1 MLHLQHFTFFDIIF
15 LGDKKMVN
23 LFENISEN
31 NRLKLK
37 RILRANT
44 QRFKKNINVLS
55 NVNRDDFI
63 ALIDYGNIELIYT
76 DYEGNKTV
84 IEELETGEVFGTLT
98 SSIKNEGITCITK
111 EDTGIT
117 FIEYNQITND
127 EIFKTD
133 YYIIFIKNL
142 IKILT
147 EQLNTRNIRI
157 ELLTKRTTRDKLLS
171 YFKYID
177 KKTGN
182 GSKTIRIPLTYTE
195 LASYLS
201 VDRCAMTREIK
212 NLKDE
217 GFIEAIGSKI
227 ILHY

>member
-1 MLHLQHFTFFDIIF
+1 MT
-15 LGDKKMVN
+15 N
-23 LFENISEN
+23 LFDNISEKEM
-31 NRLKLK
+31 LKLK
-37 RILRANT
+37 KILRT
-44 QRFKKNINVLS
+44 SSQIFKKNINVLS

-63 ALIDYGNIELIYT
+63 ALIDYGCIELIYT
-76 DYEGNKTV
+76 DYEGSKTV
-84 IEELETGEVFGTLT
+84 IEELEEGEVFGTLT

-111 EDTGIT
+111 EDTKIT

-127 EIFKTD
+127 DIIKTD

-157 ELLTKRTTRDKLLS
+157 ELLKKRTTRDKLLS
-171 YFKYID
+171 YFKYITQ
-177 KKTGN
+177 KTG
-182 GSKTIRIPLTYTE
+182 GSKTAKLPMSYTE

-201 VDRCAMTREIK
+201 VDRSAMTREIK
-212 NLKDE
+212 YLKEE
-217 GFIEAIGSKI
+217 GFIEIIGKRI

>member
-1 MLHLQHFTFFDIIF
+1 MS
-15 LGDKKMVN
+15 N

-31 NRLKLK
+31 NMLKLK
-37 RILRANT
+37 KILRASS
-44 QRFKKNINVLS
+44 QRYKKNINVLS

-111 EDTGIT
+111 EDTQIT

-142 IKILT
+142 IKVLT

-157 ELLTKRTTRDKLLS
+157 ELLTKRTTRDKLLA

-177 KKTGN
+177 RKTGN
-182 GSKTIRIPLTYTE
+182 GSKTIRLPLTYTE

-201 VDRCAMTREIK
+201 IDRCAMTRELK

-217 GFIEAIGSKI
+217 GFIEVIGKRI

>member
-1 MLHLQHFTFFDIIF
+1 MIR
-15 LGDKKMVN
+15 
-23 LFENISEN
+23 LFENVSDN
-31 NRLKLK
+31 NMLKLK
-37 RILRANT
+37 RILHSDT
-44 QRFKKNINVLS
+44 QKFKKNINVLS

-63 ALIDYGNIELIYT
+63 ALIDSGNIEIIYT

-98 SSIKNEGITCITK
+98 SSIKNEGISCITK
-111 EDTGIT
+111 EDTEIT
-117 FIEYNQITND
+117 FIEYDQITNN
-127 EIFKTD
+127 EIIKNDF
-133 YYIIFIKNL
+133 YIIFIKNL

-177 KKTGN
+177 KKTGD
-182 GSKTIRIPLTYTE
+182 GSKTIRIPLSNTE

-201 VDRCAMTREIK
+201 VDRSAMTRE
-212 NLKDE
+212 LKYLKEE
-217 GFIEAIGSKI
+217 GFIEQIGKRI

>member
-1 MLHLQHFTFFDIIF
+1 MS
-15 LGDKKMVN
+15 N
-23 LFENISEN
+23 LFENISEKEM
-31 NRLKLK
+31 LKLK
-37 RILRANT
+37 KILRSNT
-44 QRFKKNINVLS
+44 QKFKKNVNVLS

-63 ALIDYGNIELIYT
+63 ALIDYGSIELIYT

-111 EDTGIT
+111 DDTSIT
-117 FIEYNQITND
+117 FIEYDQITNND
-127 EIFKTD
+127 IIKTD
-133 YYIIFIKNL
+133 FYIIFVKNL

-177 KKTGN
+177 KKTGD
-182 GSKTIRIPLTYTE
+182 GSKTIRIPLTNTE

-201 VDRCAMTREIK
+201 VDRSAMTRE
-212 NLKDE
+212 LKYLKEE
-217 GFIEAIGSKI
+217 GFIEQIGKRI